1 MLANI
6 RGDAVEM
13 ADAGLEVAEEVGAE
27 RAQASMLITRGMV
40 LESREDIE
48 RGVEIAERLKDLLQL
63 SRGLNNLAE
72 LAIGAGDLAPAFEVY
87 DRSRREFT
95 QFGAPTHLLWLDVQ
109 EAAIHYMTA
118 GWDRALE
125 LIEPILARFDA
136 GTTHYLET
144 DARMTRGKIF
154 HARGNTREGLA
165 DVESGLAAARSAKDP
180 QTMVPALGSVAGLLA
195 HDGRLEEARRLLD
208 EALAICR
215 DLVTPYHSFAPTLLV
230 GVLDAGVEDA
240 FAEVFGP
247 HAESD
252 PWTGAAVA
260 AWRGDLLGAADIV
273 ERHGGKVLEAD
284 LRVRAAARL
293 RAEGD
298 TAGAK
303 EQRRRAVTLYRSV
316 GATERIREADTLL
329 PATA

>member
-1 MLANI
+1 L
-6 RGDAVEM
+6 R
-13 ADAGLEVAEEVGAE
+13 
-27 RAQASMLITRGMV
+27 
-40 LESREDIE
+40 
-48 RGVEIAERLKDLLQL
+48 
-63 SRGLNNLAE
+63 
-72 LAIGAGDLAPAFEVY
+72 PAFEVY
-87 DRSRREFT
+87 DRTRREFT
-95 QFGAPTHLLWLDVQ
+95 EFGVPTYLLWLDVQ
-109 EAAIHYMTA
+109 EAAIHYVTA

-125 LIEPILARFDA
+125 LIDPILARFDA
-136 GTTHYLET
+136 GATHYLEG
-144 DARMTRGKIF
+144 DARTTRGAIL
-154 HARGNTREGLA
+154 HARGDTREGLA

-215 DLVTPYHSFAPTLLV
+215 DLVTPYYSLAPNLLV
-230 GVLDAGVEDA
+230 GVLDAGLEDE

-252 PWTGAAVA
+252 PWTGAAVT
-260 AWRGDLLGAADIV
+260 AWRGDLLSAADIL

-293 RAEGD
+293 RAAGE
-298 TAGAK
+298 TAGAE
-303 EQRRRAVTLYRSV
+303 EQRRRAVTFYRSV
-316 GATERIREADTLL
+316 GATARIREADTLL

>member
-1 MLANI
+1 MLAAV

-72 LAIGAGDLAPAFEVY
+72 LAIGAGDLPAASEVY
-87 DRSRREFT
+87 DRTRREFT
-95 QFGAPTHLLWLDVQ
+95 QFGVPTYLLWLDVQ
-109 EAAIHYMTA
+109 EASLASVTDR
-118 GWDRALE
+118 WDRALE

-144 DARMTRGKIF
+144 DARGTRGAIL
-154 HARGNTREGLA
+154 HARGDTREGLA

-195 HDGRLEEARRLLD
+195 HDGRLEEARWLLD

-215 DLVTPYHSFAPTLLV
+215 GVTPYYSFAPTLLV
-230 GVLDAGVEDA
+230 GVLDAGVEDE

-252 PWTGAAVA
+252 PWTGAAVT
-260 AWRGDLLGAADIV
+260 AWRGDLLSAADIL

-293 RAEGD
+293 RAAGD
-298 TAGAK
+298 TAGAE
-303 EQRRRAVTLYRSV
+303 EQRRRALTFYRSV